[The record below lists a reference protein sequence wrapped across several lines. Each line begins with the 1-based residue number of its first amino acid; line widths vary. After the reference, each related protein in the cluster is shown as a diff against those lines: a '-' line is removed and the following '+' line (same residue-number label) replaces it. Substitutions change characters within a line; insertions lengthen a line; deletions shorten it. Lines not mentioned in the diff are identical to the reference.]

1 MIRFAAN
8 LISWI
13 FHPLLI
19 PSYLFT
25 ALSLHY
31 PSVLQTVVPGFWIFL
46 LMLLLTGILP
56 ALNILLLRMMG
67 NLRDLDMPDQ
77 NDRVLPFVMV
87 ATIYGLV
94 AYLFYT
100 KYPAPGILSLLYILC
115 TLTLLSLIINF
126 FIKLSIHALSN
137 VCATAVLTTL
147 ALQEG
152 SGQLIF
158 PVILGWL
165 ASGLVMSSRLAL
177 EAHTLKEIFIGA
189 AVGFIGGTAGTL
201 FFF

>member
-67 NLRDLDMPDQ
+67 NLRDLDMPDR
-77 NDRVLPFVMV
+77 NDRVLPFLMV

-115 TLTLLSLIINF
+115 ILTLLSLIINF

-189 AVGFIGGTAGTL
+189 TVGFIGGTAGTL